1 MLTPLIPHVLLAAL
15 SGQVT
20 PGPPPSPIVPG
31 YGDRGTS
38 EITGGVGLSAGGG
51 ISVAAGYRH
60 FFVDRIAPGIE
71 ASYLRSDGYGQGS
84 LFGTVRVVILRFDW
98 FAVSLLGRG
107 GRMFVSD
114 IPDGWAAGGGGSLL
128 VMATP
133 NVGFEVGYEALALFP
148 SEFCERFD
156 DCVLNR
162 PFVALRFVF

>member
-1 MLTPLIPHVLLAAL
+1 MSQVLMAAL
-15 SGQVT
+15 AGQAM
-20 PGPPPSPIVPG
+20 PGPPPEPVVPG

-38 EITGGVGLSAGGG
+38 EITGGVGISTGGNFG
-51 ISVAAGYRH
+51 ISAGYRY
-60 FFVDRIAPGIE
+60 FFVDRIAPGLE
-71 ASYLRSDGYGQGS
+71 ASYFRSNGYDQGS
-84 LFGTVRVVILRFDW
+84 VFGTVRVVVLRFDW

-133 NVGFEVGYEALALFP
+133 NFGFEVGYEALALFP
-148 SEFCERFD
+148 SEFCERLD
-156 DCVLNR
+156 DCVINQ